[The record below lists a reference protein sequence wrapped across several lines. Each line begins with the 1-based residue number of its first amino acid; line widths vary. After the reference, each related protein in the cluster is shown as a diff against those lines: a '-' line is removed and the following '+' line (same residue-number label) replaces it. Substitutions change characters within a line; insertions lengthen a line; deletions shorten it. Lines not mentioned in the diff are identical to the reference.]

1 MMLDALIVNLF
12 CRFTSFTLSSSC
24 LRQYCPACRCQKK
37 RVQGMDTF
45 FTEKGLQAIFCA
57 FVKKSVC
64 ECEAWILRPKSAKS
78 ADIKKRPPKNEDEDG
93 AEEKEPGVEED
104 SDSEDEN
111 AGGDLDDDQLMPF
124 TQSFIF
130 SLLWA
135 LGGYLED
142 SERGKLEAFLR
153 GTVSKSN

>member
-1 MMLDALIVNLF
+1 MPCMQVSEEKSARYGYIFPSKKNL
-12 CRFTSFTLSSSC
+12 LC
-24 LRQYCPACRCQKK
+24 LC
-37 RVQGMDTF
+37 
-45 FTEKGLQAIFCA
+45 
-57 FVKKSVC
+57 KKSVY
-64 ECEAWILRPKSAKS
+64 EAWILRPKSAKS

>member
-1 MMLDALIVNLF
+1 
-12 CRFTSFTLSSSC
+12 
-24 LRQYCPACRCQKK
+24 
-37 RVQGMDTF
+37 MDTF
-45 FTEKGLQAIFCA
+45 FTEKDCKEYLCLCK
-57 FVKKSVC
+57 KKSV
-64 ECEAWILRPKSAKS
+64 CEAWILRPKSAKS
-78 ADIKKRPPKNEDEDG
+78 ADIKKRPPKNEDEDAG
-93 AEEKEPGVEED
+93 EEKEPGVEED

>member
-1 MMLDALIVNLF
+1 MQVSEEKSARYGYI
-12 CRFTSFTLSSSC
+12 
-24 LRQYCPACRCQKK
+24 
-37 RVQGMDTF
+37 
-45 FTEKGLQAIFCA
+45 FTEKGLQGIFCA
-57 FVKKSVC
+57 FVKKNQSVKPGYSL
-64 ECEAWILRPKSAKS
+64 LRPKSAKS

-93 AEEKEPGVEED
+93 AEEKEAGVEED

>member
-1 MMLDALIVNLF
+1 
-12 CRFTSFTLSSSC
+12 
-24 LRQYCPACRCQKK
+24 
-37 RVQGMDTF
+37 MDTF
-45 FTEKGLQAIFCA
+45 FTKKRIAGNICA
-57 FVKKSVC
+57 FVKKSV
-64 ECEAWILRPKSAKS
+64 CEAWILRPKSAKS